1 MSVMD
6 LRGLSPAPVTVF
18 TREGEVDYAA
28 NAELAKWLVSIEGV
42 KSLVILGHAG
52 EGTFLTV
59 EERLKLIETYA
70 EAVDGAVPIIAGITG
85 EGTKVAAEEAKAS
98 KAAGATGALVYP
110 NHGWL
115 RFGFQ
120 KGAPQ
125 DRYKAIW
132 QESGLQCILFQY
144 PDATKASY
152 DLQTQIDIA
161 TQDGVVATKNGV
173 RNMKRWYTEIPELK
187 KAAPE
192 LQVLSC
198 HDEWLLPTMF
208 DVDGLLV
215 GYGNI
220 APELLV
226 KLIEAGK
233 AQDYTAARKIFEQL
247 LPVTKAVYHRG
258 SHMEGT
264 VALKLGLV
272 KRGVLDHA
280 TIREPLKDLGE
291 AAEREIFA
299 AFDAAGIGPVSQTAL
314 AAE

>member
-18 TREGEVDYAA
+18 TRDGEVDYAA
-28 NAELAKWLVSIEGV
+28 NAQLAKWLVSIKGV

-70 EAVDGAVPIIAGITG
+70 EAVDGAVPIIAGVTG
-85 EGTKVAAEEAKAS
+85 EGTRVAAQEAKAS

-132 QESGLQCILFQY
+132 QESGLECILFQY

-161 TQDGVVATKNGV
+161 TQEGVVATKNGV
-173 RNMKRWYTEIPELK
+173 RNMKRWYTEIPEIK
-187 KAAPE
+187 KAAPTRGRPP
-192 LQVLSC
+192 LRRAPGRSPPSPASSSPNRRAGAWA
-198 HDEWLLPTMF
+198 DGRSRPRPIRRLP
-208 DVDGLLV
+208 
-215 GYGNI
+215 
-220 APELLV
+220 P
-226 KLIEAGK
+226 
-233 AQDYTAARKIFEQL
+233 
-247 LPVTKAVYHRG
+247 
-258 SHMEGT
+258 
-264 VALKLGLV
+264 
-272 KRGVLDHA
+272 
-280 TIREPLKDLGE
+280 
-291 AAEREIFA
+291 
-299 AFDAAGIGPVSQTAL
+299 
-314 AAE
+314 